1 MPISRFQKVP
11 TGPTKNLE
19 RHYNR
24 VVVRSFGWLVGWL
37 VATLVIMASSHSQ
50 CFPADQTRPDQM
62 TKMIKMIKM
71 IKLIKMIRMT
81 KMIKMIKMIK
91 MVKMIKMIKMYTF

>member
-24 VVVRSFGWLVGWL
+24 VVVCSFGCSV

-50 CFPADQTRPDQM
+50 CCPADQTRPDQM